1 MAEFKI
7 ADLSNNLDIFNQYV
21 TERTSDM
28 ANLSMS
34 GIMVNDPR
42 LNVLASAGGNLVSMP
57 FYQDLTGSSEVLSD
71 SSSLTVNKIGT
82 DKDVARLHARGKAWG
97 VNDLAAALSGDD
109 PLMAIGNLVAG
120 YWTRDREQTL
130 IKSLSGVFAD
140 NVANDSSDMVN
151 DVAIED
157 GSKAATTNLFSG
169 DAFIDAE
176 LTFGDVIGNVT
187 GIAVHPVVYAKM
199 RKLGLIDFLP
209 EQDAPAQIPLYMGKR
224 VIVSR
229 HCPRVAGGTSGFKY
243 TTYLFGAGSV
253 ALGDGGAPVPTETD
267 RDSLA
272 GSDILITRNH
282 FLMHP
287 LGVKWTES
295 SVAGQFPTDAECAA
309 AGNWDRVYERE
320 NVRIASLVTNG

>member
-28 ANLSMS
+28 ANLSLS
-34 GIMVNDPR
+34 GIKVNDPK
-42 LNVLASAGGNLVSMP
+42 LNALATQGGTTVNMP
-57 FYQDLTGSSEVLSD
+57 FYQDLTGASEVLSD
-71 SSSLTVNKIGT
+71 STALTVNKTTTG
-82 DKDVARLHARGKAWG
+82 KDVARLHARGKAWG

-109 PLMAIGNLVAG
+109 PMMAIGNLVAD
-120 YWTRDREQTL
+120 YWVRDMEQTL
-130 IKSLSGVFAD
+130 ISSLAGVFAS
-140 NVANDSSDMVN
+140 NVANNAGDMLN
-151 DVAIED
+151 DVAIAD
-157 GSKAATTNLFSG
+157 GNAATDANLFSG

-176 LTFGDVIGNVT
+176 ATFGDRIGEIG

-209 EQDAPAQIPLYMGKR
+209 QQDAPSQIPFYMGKR

-229 HCPRVAGGTSGFKY
+229 HCPRVAGATSGFKY
-243 TTYLFGAGSV
+243 TTYLFGMGAIGQ
-253 ALGDGGAPVPTETD
+253 GDGGAPVPTETD

-272 GSDILITRNH
+272 GSDILITRRH

-295 SVAGQFPTDAECAA
+295 SVAGQFPTDAEAA
-309 AGNWDRVYERE
+309 LAANWSRVYERG
-320 NVRIASLVTNG
+320 NVRLAALITNG

>member
-7 ADLSNNLDIFNQYV
+7 ADLSNAMDIFNQYV

-28 ANLSMS
+28 ANLSFS
-34 GIMVNDPR
+34 GIMVNDPK
-42 LNVLASAGGNLVSMP
+42 LNVLASAGGTMVNMP
-57 FYQDLTGSSEVLSD
+57 FYQDLTGDSEVLSD
-71 SSSLTVNKIGT
+71 SSSLTVNKITTG
-82 DKDVARLHARGKAWG
+82 KDIARLHARGKAWG

-109 PLMAIGNLVAG
+109 PMMAIGDLVAN
-120 YWTRDREQTL
+120 YWVRDMEQTL

-140 NVANDSSDMVN
+140 NVANDIGDMVN

-157 GSKAATTNLFSG
+157 GNAATADNLFSG

-176 LTFGDVIGNVT
+176 STFGDVIGNIG

-209 EQDAPAQIPLYMGKR
+209 EQDAPSQIPFYMGKR

-243 TTYLFGAGSV
+243 TTYLFGNGAVG
-253 ALGDGGAPVPTETD
+253 LGDGGAPVPTETD

-272 GSDILITRNH
+272 GSDILITRRH

-287 LGVKWTES
+287 LGVKWTEA
-295 SVAGQFPTDAECAA
+295 SVAGQFPTNAECALA
-309 AGNWDRVYERE
+309 ANWDRVYERE